1 MIRYRALLTAA
12 ALALTAAVATGLS
25 ACGRSSDTTPQE
37 MQAPKPS
44 ASASLTA
51 DRRETIFLDATAAH
65 LCSVQS
71 QVYTDPGA
79 MASAYASRPIYTDL
93 TTAQVDELQQR
104 VISDPAFADRL
115 TQRIQAT
122 CATAAAK

>member
-1 MIRYRALLTAA
+1 VIRSRALLAA
-12 ALALTAAVATGLS
+12 AVLALAAGLA
-25 ACGRSSDTTPQE
+25 ACGDSSDNAGDNTTQQ
-37 MQAPKPS
+37 MTAPKPT

-71 QVYTDPGA
+71 QVYTDPSA

-93 TTAQVDELQQR
+93 STDQVESFQQR
-104 VISDPAFADRL
+104 VISDAAFADRL

-122 CATAAAK
+122 CGTAK